1 MTDRAGER
9 PRREYRE
16 GRSWA
21 AGQGARYGRHRR
33 IRGWWRGLAGLDKV
47 RLVALGYA
55 LTGLVFT
62 SPQVFIPPTTM
73 VTMLVGAV
81 GYGGLATTLVTTF
94 ARRRLF
100 QLEPLVSPALMFFAG
115 IALADPYTGIG
126 LAMFT
131 VAPQSLYGSL
141 TTAAVRLVGICL
153 ALPLIVAMSPS
164 DDIRTAWN
172 SATLLGSLPQVVVT
186 AVLMRVLLA
195 VLQRQHDT
203 AERIQLVIASGTQL
217 GVAARI
223 GGDEFA
229 VLVANEGRGLAPTVA
244 AQALQVLQKPVIIGS
259 LTVHPRASIG
269 LAVGESALN
278 TRQLLHNA
286 DLAMYRAKSN
296 GGSAIDYEPARVA

>member
-1 MTDRAGER
+1 
-9 PRREYRE
+9 
-16 GRSWA
+16 
-21 AGQGARYGRHRR
+21 
-33 IRGWWRGLAGLDKV
+33 
-47 RLVALGYA
+47 
-55 LTGLVFT
+55 
-62 SPQVFIPPTTM
+62 M
-73 VTMLVGAV
+73 V
-81 GYGGLATTLVTTF
+81 
-94 ARRRLF
+94 
-100 QLEPLVSPALMFFAG
+100 
-115 IALADPYTGIG
+115 
-126 LAMFT
+126 T
-131 VAPQSLYGSL
+131 VAPQSLYGAL